1 MNIKELT
8 IIYKEYITKK
18 KRWMDNGKKNKME
31 YLIIY
36 TSMQWLIQAEG
47 SWHMGLETK
56 SPPLFFLSQT
66 FKLSK
71 QDLSVEYFARMS
83 LPPLINFGSVPS
95 MV

>member
-18 KRWMDNGKKNKME
+18 NVGWTMAKNLME

-71 QDLSVEYFARMS
+71 QDLSVEYFAKMS

>member
-18 KRWMDNGKKNKME
+18 NIGWTMAKKNPE

-47 SWHMGLETK
+47 SWHMGLENK